1 MHGCGILL
9 IQEKRLFI
17 MNRKEIARNIGK
29 IFDKVYQDADC
40 SLEYKTPLQ
49 LLISTILAAQ
59 CTDARV
65 NIVTKTLYKKYKN
78 VYDFANAD
86 LEELQEDIKST
97 GFYRN
102 KAKNII
108 MCCQSLI
115 ENHNGEVPASMEQL
129 LLLPGV
135 GRKTANL
142 VLNDVFGIP
151 GVVVDT
157 HAKRLAKR
165 MGLTEHEDPEKVEK
179 DLMECLPE
187 ENWGKFCHQLV
198 FHGRAICTARNPKCH
213 DCPVNSYCITGKK
226 SLDI

>member
-1 MHGCGILL
+1 MA
-9 IQEKRLFI
+9 K
-17 MNRKEIARNIGK
+17 KIGK
-29 IFDKVYQDADC
+29 IFDAEYKEAEC
-40 SLEYKTPLQ
+40 SLDYKDPLQ

-59 CTDARV
+59 CTDVRV
-65 NIVTKTLYKKYKN
+65 NLVTKQLYQKYKN

-86 LEELQEDIKST
+86 LEELQEDIRST

-108 MCCQSLI
+108 FCCKSLI
-115 ENHNGEVPASMEQL
+115 EKHAGKVPASMEQL

-142 VLNDVFGIP
+142 VLNDAFGIP

-165 MGLTEHEDPEKVEK
+165 IGLTEHDNPEKVEK
-179 DLMECLPE
+179 DLMECLPK
-187 ENWGKFCHQLV
+187 ENWGMFCHQLV
-198 FHGRAICTARNPKCH
+198 FHGRAICTARNPKCNV
-213 DCPVNSYCITGKK
+213 CPIVNICLTGKK
-226 SLDI
+226 K

>member
-1 MHGCGILL
+1 
-9 IQEKRLFI
+9 
-17 MNRKEIARNIGK
+17 MNRKEIAKQIGDV
-29 IFDKVYQDADC
+29 FDKEYMEADC

-65 NIVTKTLYKKYKN
+65 NIVTKTLYQKYKN

-142 VLNDVFGIP
+142 VLNDAFGIP

-165 MGLTEHEDPEKVEK
+165 MGLTDYDDPEKVEK
-179 DLMECLPE
+179 DLRECLPE
-187 ENWGKFCHQLV
+187 NNWGKFCHQLV
-198 FHGRAICTARNPKCH
+198 FHGRAVCTARNPKCQN
-213 DCPVNSYCITGKK
+213 CPVLNFCITGKK
-226 SLDI
+226 TLGI